1 MKIEDYAKLS
11 SEKIKKLSVDDKCDL
26 MNEAKNIRDANKA
39 LLSQYQF
46 PQKKYLSPAQ
56 LVKSNAELYKKAKV
70 PIEEAYKI
78 WEDSWRQSVAKWLQ
92 AKGYDLSI

>member
-46 PQKKYLSPAQ
+46 P
-56 LVKSNAELYKKAKV
+56 
-70 PIEEAYKI
+70 
-78 WEDSWRQSVAKWLQ
+78 
-92 AKGYDLSI
+92 